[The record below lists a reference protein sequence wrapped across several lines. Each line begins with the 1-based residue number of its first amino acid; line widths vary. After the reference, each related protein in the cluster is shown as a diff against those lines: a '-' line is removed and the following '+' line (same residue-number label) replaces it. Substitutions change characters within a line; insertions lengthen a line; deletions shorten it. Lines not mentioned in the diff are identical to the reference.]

1 MKYIINSIKHVEN
14 GLYVTYDKRK
24 RGFMRIKKPFRFSLF
39 ILFILIIILMISS
52 CRNHYINVGNNTSSF
67 SINKNKEEKEEKYIV
82 VIDPGHGGE
91 DPGATGVSGK
101 YEKDFTLSLSK
112 KVAQILEEE
121 SEIEVHMTRE
131 DDTFISSNRSL
142 RATFANEL
150 NADLFISIHG
160 NTFTDPDLSGTQSF
174 YYHDNSRSFAE
185 AMHQHVVNAT
195 GFTDREI
202 KQENYFVLRE
212 SNMPSVLLEIGY
224 LTNALEEQKMLR
236 EDFQKTIADSISVG
250 IKEYLNL

>member
-1 MKYIINSIKHVEN
+1 MVSA
-14 GLYVTYDKRK
+14 
-24 RGFMRIKKPFRFSLF
+24 
-39 ILFILIIILMISS
+39 
-52 CRNHYINVGNNTSSF
+52 CRNHYLVVGENISRF
-67 SINKNKEEKEEKYIV
+67 SLNKDKEIENAKYIV

-112 KVAQILEEE
+112 KVASVLEKE

-131 DDTFISSNRSL
+131 EDTFISSKGSL
-142 RATFANEL
+142 RAKFANEL

-160 NTFTDPDLSGTQSF
+160 NTFTDPDLSGTQTF
-174 YYHDNSRSFAE
+174 YYHDNSKPFAE
-185 AMHQHVVNAT
+185 AMHQHMVNAT
-195 GFTDREI
+195 RFIDQGVN
-202 KQENYFVLRE
+202 KGNYFVLRD

-236 EDFQKTIADSISVG
+236 EDFQETIADSISVG
-250 IKEYLNL
+250 IKEYLGL